1 MVHCAGWRAPGARLG
16 GSSSSVGTG
25 LNSVVYRRSPSDSPS
40 ICEVL
45 ADASNGF
52 ASVRLRRRGTGVL
65 ADAFALR
72 DMVDSSVESES
83 ATPRPIEVADGTG
96 WSTGPRTG
104 GAEAP
109 RVPPAM
115 NCRACASHN
124 AGNKKAPSIG
134 RWALVRL
141 DNGRPI
147 PAA

>member
-1 MVHCAGWRAPGARLG
+1 M
-16 GSSSSVGTG
+16 
-25 LNSVVYRRSPSDSPS
+25 SPSESPS
-40 ICEVL
+40 MGEVV
-45 ADASNGF
+45 ACASNGV
-52 ASVRLRRRGTGVL
+52 AGLRVRRRGTGVL
-65 ADAFALR
+65 ADVVALR
-72 DMVDSSVESES
+72 DIVDSSVERES

-115 NCRACASHN
+115 NWRARASHN
-124 AGNKKAPSIG
+124 AGNKKAPCIG

-141 DNGRPI
+141 DSGRPI